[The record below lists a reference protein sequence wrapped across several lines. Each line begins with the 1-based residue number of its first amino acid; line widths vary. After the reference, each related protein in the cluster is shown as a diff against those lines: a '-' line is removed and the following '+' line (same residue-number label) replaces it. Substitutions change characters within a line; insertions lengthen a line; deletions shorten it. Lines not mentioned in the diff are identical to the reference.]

1 MSQDPYSGYG
11 NNPNN
16 PYGAPQDPYQ
26 QQPNNPYQQ
35 PANPYGTP
43 PQPQPPYGAPQPG
56 QYPPPGQPPYGAP
69 GQPPYGAP
77 GYNPYG
83 YGAPFTP
90 LPPGEAVRQLPEQ
103 YQRVVLHPDT
113 AVATFEAEMPKAAWD
128 IVWIQLGI
136 WTAFAVVIG
145 IIVALLSSAIAVT
158 SNLNTLGPLT
168 SLVAAGSVAGAF
180 ENIIAVPLGF
190 FIFVGV
196 QYLLAKMFG
205 GQGTFLGQAYT
216 ALLFIVPIEGAL
228 IVASVLRVIPVVGSV
243 LDGLVGLAG
252 LVYLIV
258 LNVAQIRVS
267 QRLTTGK
274 AVWVVLIP
282 VIVGVVLA
290 ICAVV
295 LIAIAAAAAAS
306 QQY

>member
-26 QQPNNPYQQ
+26 QQPNPYQQ
-35 PANPYGTP
+35 PGPYGTP
-43 PQPQPPYGAPQPG
+43 PQPQPPYGAPQPAPYPTPG
-56 QYPPPGQPPYGAP
+56 QPPYGVPGQPPYGA
-69 GQPPYGAP
+69 Q

-83 YGAPFTP
+83 YNAPSTP
-90 LPPGEAVRQLPEQ
+90 LPPGEAIRQLPEQ
-103 YQRVVLHPDT
+103 YQRVVLHPST
-113 AVATFEAEMPKAAWD
+113 AVAAFEAEMPKAAWD

-145 IIVALLSSAIAVT
+145 VIVALLSSAIIAT
-158 SNLNTLGPLT
+158 TNLGNPTLA
-168 SLVAAGSVAGAF
+168 SLVGASATVGGAF
-180 ENIIAVPLGF
+180 GSIISVPLGF
-190 FIFVGV
+190 FIYAGV
-196 QYLLAKMFG
+196 QYLLSKMFG

-216 ALLFIVPIEGAL
+216 ALLFVVPIEGAI
-228 IVASVLRVIPVVGSV
+228 IVASILRIIPVVGNY
-243 LDGLVGLAG
+243 LYYLIALGLGIYA
-252 LVYLIV
+252 IV

-295 LIAIAAAAAAS
+295 LIAIAAAAAL
-306 QQY
+306 QGQ